1 MSNFAHQC
9 KKDSMKN
16 IHSYWAYVV
25 LIVLIYAVV
34 NASIGFIKKKEFTD
48 KDLRIG
54 LFGLIVCH
62 IQLLIGLVWYFM
74 SPWFAA
80 LLSDAG
86 AVMKE
91 KSVRLL
97 AVEHPITMII
107 AIAIITV
114 GWSKHKKKTV
124 AIEKF
129 KIFSIFY
136 GVGLLLMLSKIPW
149 SNWFS

>member
-1 MSNFAHQC
+1 
-9 KKDSMKN
+9 MKN
-16 IHSYWAYVV
+16 IHSYWAYIV

-80 LLSDAG
+80 LISDAG

>member
-1 MSNFAHQC
+1 
-9 KKDSMKN
+9 MKN

-80 LLSDAG
+80 LISDAG